1 MNQQFVPAPDAEPD
15 DEIDLLALLG
25 TLWRGKWIVL
35 MAAVLSMVL
44 GGVYAFRL
52 AVPLYPATVTVAL
65 NAQQQQVITD
75 IESILG
81 GGAWDNVAINTELE
95 VLRSRELVGQLVD
108 RLDLT
113 SDPEFNAALRVRSRF
128 DNLRAAVLAPLQ
140 GGPAEEVTSS
150 VRDEVI
156 DTLLQQISASSV
168 RSSLALTISVT
179 TTEPAKSVRIA
190 NALAEIYIENQIL
203 VKLEAL
209 TRATAFLSTRTVEL
223 RENLEDVEGQ
233 LAAFSEQAEM
243 ISPEVLV
250 AQGIQL
256 RELRTRIR
264 EQEVRAT
271 DMRARLEK
279 LQMLQSQQD
288 VEGFI
293 LAADEF
299 RLTRSLTQFR
309 NGRISEAELNAQL
322 DDYLDQL
329 ASDAV
334 RNEQQVAALEN
345 AEQELSA
352 RIQRQ
357 SEELIALQQLER
369 EAEAARLL
377 YENFFTRLQ
386 ETNVQQGLEVADSR
400 IISEAVPRPASSPN
414 KPFVVV
420 LSVVLGALLGSGLV
434 LLREMRFAGFRTSD
448 DLRLQTQ
455 KTVLASVPVI
465 PAKDRQA
472 TLRYLSDKP
481 NSIVAEAIRN
491 LRTSVL
497 MSNVDKPPRV
507 IMITSSV
514 PGEGK
519 TTLALALSR
528 IMTGM
533 GKKVLLIEADIR
545 RRTFKEYFDTDA
557 SVALLDLLLGTVKAE
572 DVDPFVPE
580 VGFDVLTGSKS
591 DVNATDLFTSEKF
604 ASLMKGLRTTY
615 DYIIIDTPPVLAVPD
630 ARVIGAHADAIIY
643 GVAWDRTTKT
653 QVRQGLDML
662 DSVGLTITG
671 LVLSQVDQRKMKTY
685 GYGGQYG
692 YDTNGSKYYDQ

>member
-52 AVPLYPATVTVAL
+52 TVPLYPATVTVAL

-113 SDPEFNAALRVRSRF
+113 SDPEFNAALRVRTRF

-156 DTLLQQISASSV
+156 DTLLQRISATSV

-271 DMRARLEK
+271 DMRARLET

-329 ASDAV
+329 ASDAL

-400 IISEAVPRPASSPN
+400 IISEAVPRPASSPR
-414 KPFVVV
+414 KTVIVA
-420 LSVVLGALLGSGLV
+420 LSALLGVMLGGGFV

-448 DLRLQTQ
+448 ELRQHTHR
-455 KTVLASVPVI
+455 TVLASVPVI

-497 MSNVDKPPRV
+497 MSDIDAPPRV

-519 TTLALALSR
+519 TTLALSLSR

-557 SVALLDLLLGTVKAE
+557 SVSLLDLLLGNVKPE
-572 DVDPFVPE
+572 DVDPFVPD

-604 ASLMKGLRTTY
+604 ASLMADLRTGY

-630 ARVIGAHADAIIY
+630 ARVIGSHADAIIY

-671 LVLSQVDQRKMKTY
+671 LVLSQVDQRKMRAY

-692 YDTNGSKYYDQ
+692 YDADGSKYYDQ